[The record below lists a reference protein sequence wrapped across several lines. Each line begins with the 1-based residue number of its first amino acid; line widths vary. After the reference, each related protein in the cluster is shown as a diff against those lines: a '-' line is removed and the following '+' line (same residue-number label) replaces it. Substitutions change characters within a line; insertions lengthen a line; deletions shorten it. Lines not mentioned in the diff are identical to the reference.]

1 MSRARRIVRRL
12 VPWVAC
18 FAGGW
23 ALAAWLLTDPYPAPW
38 QVIAGLIAGVVLLG
52 LIIADMEAL
61 DRRRDR
67 RQHEER
73 LAALEARYRVRK
85 DRPRE

>member
-1 MSRARRIVRRL
+1 MSRPRRVVRRL

-18 FAGGW
+18 FALGW

-38 QVIAGLIAGVVLLG
+38 QVIAGFIAGVVLLG

-61 DRRRDR
+61 DRRQR
-67 RQHEER
+67 EER
-73 LAALEARYRVRK
+73 LAALEARSRVRK
-85 DRPRE
+85 DRSRE